1 MSLLQPFSGQ
11 IVSHGTLQSVLTDY
25 QAPNFKIHRW
35 LREGRLLGL
44 KKGLYAVVPQQ
55 QGQLI
60 SLPLVANHLYGPSQV
75 SLEFA
80 MSHYGLIPEA
90 VFAVTS
96 VTIKRSRQFDTPLGC
111 FSYQRVPADYYAM
124 GIWHIRQNS
133 TQAYMMASPEKALC
147 DWLALTPNLKLYSV
161 KGLTTLLME
170 DMRMDADIL
179 QKMDGKFVRQLA
191 EKGFRASRL
200 NLLAD
205 FLEGLSC

>member
-1 MSLLQPFSGQ
+1 MSLLQPLSGQ
-11 IVSHGTLQSVLTDY
+11 VVNHGTLQAVLANY

-35 LREGRLLGL
+35 LREGCLLGL

-55 QGQLI
+55 QGQPV

-96 VTIKRSRQFDTPLGC
+96 VTIKRGRQFDTPLGC

-124 GIWHIRQNS
+124 GIRIS
-133 TQAYMMASPEKALC
+133 GKT
-147 DWLALTPNLKLYSV
+147 WLRRT
-161 KGLTTLLME
+161 
-170 DMRMDADIL
+170 
-179 QKMDGKFVRQLA
+179 
-191 EKGFRASRL
+191 
-200 NLLAD
+200 
-205 FLEGLSC
+205 